1 MRLSNL
7 VSGILFA
14 LGVLCFIGA
23 NVALS
28 EDKGSCVPGLVCDHT
43 FAGTNIYILPVVR
56 LLEAL
61 SILAFGARSEEHTS
75 ELQSQ
80 SNLVCRL
87 LLEKKKK
94 PALPERRLIMPVY
107 ATDLGRVL

>member
-7 VSGILFA
+7 VSAILFA

-28 EDKGSCVPGLVCDHT
+28 EDTGSCIPGSPSGCDHT

-61 SILAFGARSEEHTS
+61 TILAVGAGIVV
-75 ELQSQ
+75 
-80 SNLVCRL
+80 LVIYRHKQLADSPPVPLNRL
-87 LLEKKKK
+87 SF
-94 PALPERRLIMPVY
+94 
-107 ATDLGRVL
+107 